1 MKWVL
6 LELYFEDVKTES
18 KEQATVINSQTK
30 IETPAAWC
38 QVYNLN
44 SLVYFNESWLSPLTW
59 RFIPGSL

>member
-6 LELYFEDVKTES
+6 FELHFEDVKTES
-18 KEQATVINSQTK
+18 KEQAPVINSQTK
-30 IETPAAWC
+30 IEMPAAWC